1 MRKNK
6 GYGLFSMIVC
16 SFISLLIGAGAGF
29 LFGNYRKGL
38 CFRCK
43 SRVQREK
50 DLHDDLQMELNELR

>member
-1 MRKNK
+1 
-6 GYGLFSMIVC
+6 MILC
-16 SFISLLIGAGAGF
+16 SLISLLIGAGAGF